1 MTKAPGQAPQT
12 LHATVLLVGPV
23 GVMIRGRSGAGKSAL
38 ADAVI
43 ADAVA
48 QGRFAAL
55 VADDRVIVSAHAG
68 RLVARPPAQLA
79 GLIERRGLGVMP
91 VNHEPAAVVAGV
103 VDLTDGPV
111 ERVPPLN
118 RAVVIEGV
126 RLPVLEIQAG
136 DPRAARLVAIFAGMH
151 AAR

>member
-1 MTKAPGQAPQT
+1 MTNAPGQAPQT
-12 LHATVLLVGPV
+12 VHATVLLVGPV

-43 ADAVA
+43 GEAEARGA
-48 QGRFAAL
+48 FAAL
-55 VADDRVIVSAHAG
+55 VADDRVIVTAQGG

-79 GLIERRGLGVMP
+79 GLIERRGLGVMAI
-91 VNHEPAAVVAGV
+91 NHEPAAVVAGV
-103 VDLTDGPV
+103 VELTDDPV
-111 ERVPPLN
+111 ERVPPIE
-118 RAVVIEGV
+118 RTVVVEGV

-136 DPRAARLVAIFAGMH
+136 DPRAARLVAFFARML